1 MPGVP
6 ATAVRAQPFPVAVA
20 LIGTCHEPRATRMA
34 LTIPHGIPDT
44 DADPFRERNSPV
56 LSVRKA
62 ILGGDFRFDSASAA
76 LLQVVEDAYAGLP
89 PHRLPVAAPEFRIE
103 LRLLP
108 RRAVPASA
116 EPLPVQTQSGGGLL
130 CGVMDASNYVVLA
143 PAQGQALVVASEDM
157 LDRPYHLRYELVEFA
172 VFTLATRGLRLVPLH
187 GACVG
192 RQGRGVLLLGES
204 GAGKSTLT
212 LHSLLHGLDFLAE
225 DAVFVQPETLLATGV
240 ANYLHVQVDSLRHVG
255 DRVARHWLDGSPRIR
270 RRSGVEKF
278 EADLRQGPGRLAAAP
293 LDLVGAVFLSAEMAD
308 DADAL
313 LSPVRASEAAAR
325 LRANQSYA
333 AAQPGWD
340 RFERQLVR
348 RGIHEL
354 RRGRHPRDA
363 VAVLHGLLD
372 GVRTEG
378 PAMTESP
385 LSPVAGADVLVDGRG
400 NSRSGSDEP
409 PEWFDINLAGTRR

>member
-1 MPGVP
+1 
-6 ATAVRAQPFPVAVA
+6 
-20 LIGTCHEPRATRMA
+20 MA

-44 DADPFRERNSPV
+44 DADPFRERSGPV
-56 LSVRKA
+56 FSVRKV
-62 ILGGDFRFDSASAA
+62 ILGGDFQFGSASAA
-76 LLQVVEDAYAGLP
+76 LLQVVETAYADLP
-89 PHRLPVAAPEFRIE
+89 THRLPVAAPEFRIE

-108 RRAVPASA
+108 RRASLPGT
-116 EPLPVQTQSGGGLL
+116 EPLPVRMQSGAGLL

-143 PAQGQALVVASEDM
+143 PAQGRALVVASEDM
-157 LDRPYHLRYELVEFA
+157 LNRPYHLRYELVEFA
-172 VFTLATRGLRLVPLH
+172 VFTLATRGLGLVPLH

-204 GAGKSTLT
+204 GAGKSTLA

-240 ANYLHVQVDSLRHVG
+240 ANYLHVQADALRHVD
-255 DRVARHWLDGSPRIR
+255 DRAARHWLDCSPRIR

-278 EADLRQGPGRLAAAP
+278 EADLRQSPGRLAAAP
-293 LDLVGAVFLSAEMAD
+293 LDLVGAVFLSADMAD

-313 LSPVRASEAAAR
+313 LSPVRASDAAVR

-333 AAQPGWD
+333 AAQPSWD
-340 RFERQLVR
+340 RFEQQLVR

-363 VAVLHGLLD
+363 VTALDELLD
-372 GVRTEG
+372 GVRVDG
-378 PAMTESP
+378 PAMAESP
-385 LSPVAGADVLVDGRG
+385 LSPVTGADVLVDGRG
-400 NSRSGSDEP
+400 NLRSEYDEP
-409 PEWFDINLAGTRR
+409 REWFDTNLAGTRR